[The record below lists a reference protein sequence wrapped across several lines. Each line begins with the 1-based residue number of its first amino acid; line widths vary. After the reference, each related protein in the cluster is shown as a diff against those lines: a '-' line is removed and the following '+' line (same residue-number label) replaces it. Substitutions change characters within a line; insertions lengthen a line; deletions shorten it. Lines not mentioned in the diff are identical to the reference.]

1 MIVGKLIR
9 LRAIEREDISRFVRW
24 MNDPEVICY
33 TTTNTPFSTAMEEKW
48 FERQLDRSINLGQI
62 LAIETQVGEEWIH
75 IGSTDLFNIEP
86 IDHAA
91 EFGIMIG
98 DKDFWNKGL
107 GREATRLML
116 KHGFE
121 DLNLNRIYLQVF
133 AENLRGIKAY
143 LAAGFVK
150 EGILRQ
156 AMYKNGKYNDI
167 VLMSV
172 LHIDWKGFDS

>member
-1 MIVGKLIR
+1 MIVGEHVR

-24 MNDPEVICY
+24 INDPEVIRY
-33 TTTNTPFSTAMEEKW
+33 TTTNTPFSVAMEEKW

>member
-1 MIVGKLIR
+1 MIAGKHIR
-9 LRAIEREDISRFVRW
+9 LRAIERDDIPRFVRW
-24 MNDPEVICY
+24 MNDPDVIRF
-33 TTTNTPFSTAMEEKW
+33 TSANTPFSAAMEEKW
-48 FERQLDRSINLGQI
+48 FERQLDRSINQGQI
-62 LAIETQVGEEWIH
+62 LAIETQMGDEWIH
-75 IGSTDLFNIEP
+75 IGTTDLFNIEP
-86 IDHAA
+86 IDNSA

-133 AENLRGIKAY
+133 TENLRGIKAY

-150 EGILRQ
+150 EGVLRQ

-167 VLMSV
+167 VIMSV
-172 LHIDWKGFDS
+172 LHNEWKGFEN

>member
-1 MIVGKLIR
+1 
-9 LRAIEREDISRFVRW
+9 
-24 MNDPEVICY
+24 
-33 TTTNTPFSTAMEEKW
+33 
-48 FERQLDRSINLGQI
+48 
-62 LAIETQVGEEWIH
+62 
-75 IGSTDLFNIEP
+75 
-86 IDHAA
+86 
-91 EFGIMIG
+91 
-98 DKDFWNKGL
+98 
-107 GREATRLML
+107 ML